1 MFEHIYF
8 FTHQTDGENQDVL
21 KDEAYQKMV
30 KMYHLPSAKDTS
42 FCIDGKSRYLLQQST
57 VPGKAK
63 ILKCIYSLF
72 LIWTLELLT
81 IRNAV
86 ITHPFCYCIPMR
98 E

>member
-42 FCIDGKSRYLLQQST
+42 FCIDGKSRYLLQHPLSLEKQKYLMYLQSFSYMDT
-57 VPGKAK
+57 GASYYTKRSNYPS
-63 ILKCIYSLF
+63 IL
-72 LIWTLELLT
+72 LLYT
-81 IRNAV
+81 
-86 ITHPFCYCIPMR
+86 Y